1 MDLILATAMFGAIV
15 ATFDIYWVLRL
26 FLVQLVSLFRQTK
39 SVTDEF
45 CTYSICWTTDI
56 DIFIHMNNGKYFRE
70 LDFARFDFYFLTG
83 IFSSSWRFTI
93 LFWFG
98 ALNSLFGNIN
108 EEKRVYIVQHGAMI
122 RFRKPLN
129 FLMPFVV
136 KTKMVFFDKTSLY
149 FEQTFISK
157 PDNFVRAIALCK
169 NTVVNCP
176 DVVEFMREMY
186 NVSQPEC
193 PPDLAKYLEA
203 NDISS
208 KKLRQESSVNSN
220 KED

>member
-1 MDLILATAMFGAIV
+1 
-15 ATFDIYWVLRL
+15 
-26 FLVQLVSLFRQTK
+26 
-39 SVTDEF
+39 
-45 CTYSICWTTDI
+45 
-56 DIFIHMNNGKYFRE
+56 MNNGKYFRE
-70 LDFARFDFYFLTG
+70 LDFARFDFYFRTG
-83 IFSSSWRFTI
+83 MFSSSWRGWLGT
-93 LFWFG
+93 
-98 ALNSLFGNIN
+98 LNRRFANGN
-108 EEKRVYIVQHGAMI
+108 EEKQVYFIHHGAMI

-169 NTVVNCP
+169 NTALNCP
-176 DVVEFMREMY
+176 DVVEFMRKMY

-193 PPDLAKYLEA
+193 PPDLAKFIEA
-203 NDISS
+203 NEISS
-208 KKLRQESSVNSN
+208 NKLREESSVNRG